1 MQKWEY
7 CKVARSMHGGFFI
20 DATGLERVNIDAER
34 LVDMMNL
41 LAKDGWELLSPHKDE
56 NGFYFFR
63 RPMIADAGQEED

>member
-20 DATGLERVNIDAER
+20 DATGMERVNIEAER

-56 NGFYFFR
+56 NGFYFFKR
-63 RPMIADAGQEED
+63 LLEEAE